1 MATGYKWGEN
11 YKACRLQL
19 DFLSFVKFTTFVGL
33 CFGVASIPLVL
44 LFDTGN
50 GKDSGSWI
58 VVIPLAVLLTPIV
71 GAVNGAL
78 QGAWVT
84 LCTNGCVRELKVRH
98 TRAFLSGS
106 ERAAINGF

>member
-1 MATGYKWGEN
+1 MATRYKWGEN

-19 DFLSFVKFTTFVGL
+19 NFLSFVKFTTFVGL
-33 CFGVASIPLVL
+33 CFGVVSIPLVL

-78 QGAWVT
+78 QGALGYVMYQW
-84 LCTNGCVRELKVRH
+84 LCKRTKGQTYTGIFVGLRE
-98 TRAFLSGS
+98 G
-106 ERAAINGF
+106 NNQ